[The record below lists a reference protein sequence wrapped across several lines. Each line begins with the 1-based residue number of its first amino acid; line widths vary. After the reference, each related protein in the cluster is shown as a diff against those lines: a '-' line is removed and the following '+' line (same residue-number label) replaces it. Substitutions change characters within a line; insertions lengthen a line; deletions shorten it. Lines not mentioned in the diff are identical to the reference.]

1 MLTLPTRSLN
11 RARSDSAR
19 LRHDVRVLHHLAP
32 GRSVALWRVE
42 SSLEKGT
49 CARDA
54 GDGGARP
61 RHCSYAGRGPGR
73 LLGLGATEHLGG
85 SSMPTATT
93 RQLLRRHAVAFAIA
107 FVSLTTYL
115 LTNYA
120 IKRVPEMRA
129 RGVPT
134 GTVVEFVLLAV
145 PFTAAMTIPLG
156 VFLAVLWVFTRL
168 GAKGMLAA
176 ARGERHGVRRLV
188 TPVLWAAA
196 AVAALMLVFND

>member
-1 MLTLPTRSLN
+1 MLTLAKRSLN

-19 LRHDVRVLHHLAP
+19 LRHDVRVLHHPAP
-32 GRSVALWRVE
+32 GRSVASGE
-42 SSLEKGT
+42 SSRRSSREPVPAT
-49 CARDA
+49 RVME
-54 GDGGARP
+54 
-61 RHCSYAGRGPGR
+61 R
-73 LLGLGATEHLGG
+73 LALAIVRTPAEVPVGFSGLGAIEHLGG

-134 GTVVEFVLLAV
+134 GTIVEFV
-145 PFTAAMTIPLG
+145 
-156 VFLAVLWVFTRL
+156 RS
-168 GAKGMLAA
+168 
-176 ARGERHGVRRLV
+176 EE
-188 TPVLWAAA
+188 
-196 AVAALMLVFND
+196 